1 MAFAQTPRMS
11 QGGDAFSPV
20 LAALQA
26 DPATEFGEPGAKIE
40 LLGRIDGPF
49 STVQRVRIQTPARS
63 IKAYAKIL
71 KPYQDTPEELAR
83 ADRMLRREYNATS
96 ALYQA
101 LHQDAEIGAVRP
113 IAFLP
118 ELRAI
123 VTEEVPGRPMSELL
137 AETSR
142 ASAEALAVA
151 RRVGAWIRIYQSLVE
166 ATGTVELPER
176 RTYLDDRL
184 KQMEGRV
191 ITSSERR
198 EVLALFDSLA
208 AQLPTECAAV
218 PIHADLTPTNIIV
231 DDRGRIAVLDFTMAK
246 MGTSYHDISHVFFHL
261 EMLGAR
267 QRKPAMARELQ
278 RALLAGY
285 SPALSEDTPLF
296 QLMLLQHVVCHAA
309 LLGAR
314 RVPVVDLLYRWF
326 VRRRWRAC
334 RRMIE
339 RPAAKQQAA

>member
-1 MAFAQTPRMS
+1 MAFAKTTFMP
-11 QGGDAFSPV
+11 QGGDAFAPV
-20 LAALQA
+20 LAALKA
-26 DPATEFGEPGAKIE
+26 DPATEFGQPGAKVE

-49 STVQRVRIQTPARS
+49 STVQRVRIETPARS
-63 IKAYAKIL
+63 LTAYAKIL
-71 KPYQDTPEELAR
+71 KPYHDTPEELER
-83 ADRMLRREYNATS
+83 ADRMLRREYLATS

-137 AETSR
+137 AETSH
-142 ASAEALAVA
+142 ASPEALAVA

-166 ATGTVELPER
+166 STGTVELQER
-176 RTYLDDRL
+176 RAYLDERL

-191 ITSSERR
+191 IPPAERQD
-198 EVLALFDSLA
+198 VLALFDALA
-208 AQLPTECAAV
+208 AQLPPEFAAV
-218 PIHADLTPTNIIV
+218 PIHADLTPMNIIV
-231 DDRGRIAVLDFTMAK
+231 DASGRIAVLDFTMAK
-246 MGTSYHDISHVFFHL
+246 MGASYHDISHVFFHL

-267 QRKPAMARELQ
+267 QRKSVMARELQ

-285 SPALSEDTPLF
+285 SPALAEDSPLF

-326 VRRRWRAC
+326 VRRRWKAC
-334 RRMIE
+334 RRMIQ
-339 RPAAKQQAA
+339 RPASKQQAA